1 MKYQDLVKI
10 SNPVIV
16 NKKFKETYPCD
27 SQIKIST
34 RKDKNT

>member
-16 NKKFKETYPCD
+16 YKKFKETYPCD
-27 SQIKIST
+27 SQI
-34 RKDKNT
+34 N